1 MQQQENN
8 TLKKNIHINNSNNSF
23 KINALQFYN
32 EFEDVLLKN
41 ILFTT
46 VLFL

>member
-8 TLKKNIHINNSNNSF
+8 TLKKNIHINNSNISF

-32 EFEDVLLKN
+32 EFEYVFSKN
-41 ILFTT
+41 IVFAT